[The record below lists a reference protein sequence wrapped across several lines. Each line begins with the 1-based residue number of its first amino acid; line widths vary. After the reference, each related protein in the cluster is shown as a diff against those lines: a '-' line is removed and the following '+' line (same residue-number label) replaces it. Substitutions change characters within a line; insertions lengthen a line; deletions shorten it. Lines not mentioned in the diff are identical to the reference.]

1 MARVPLNVRIPPE
14 LRARLIDLAAQE
26 NRPLSNL
33 VETVLKRYAEQRE
46 PKPQDRR
53 G

>member
-1 MARVPLNVRIPPE
+1 MAKIPLNVRIEPA
-14 LRARLIDLAAQE
+14 LREQLILLAKEE

-33 VETVLKRYAEQRE
+33 VETVLKQYVAATRTA
-46 PKPQDRR
+46 PKNRR

>member
-14 LRARLIDLAAQE
+14 LRTRLIALAEEE

-33 VETVLKRYAEQRE
+33 VETVLKRYAEARE
-46 PKPQDRR
+46 PKPKHRR